1 MDPDAVD
8 GAGRWL
14 AVAALRGRWFVA
26 EPACEDAAVGC
37 AISGCP
43 PTHASGSCILLVP
56 WTVRSKRPANAL
68 RRLRIDRAS
77 GVICLG
83 SLLSTCLRASTP
95 ATTGHPTAASAPSA
109 SQGDLETR
117 SARVVSH
124 HLGGLLRAQPRIESG
139 ACSMNEGASVL
150 QPAADQGS
158 PRFRAGR
165 LDRWTLPSATEGGP
179 PLPRDA
185 HTPRR
190 CSRQQPYRVTTT
202 AASVLVP
209 PSP

>member
-26 EPACEDAAVGC
+26 EPACEDVAVGC

-43 PTHASGSCILLVP
+43 PTHASGSCFLLVP
-56 WTVRSKRPANAL
+56 WTVRSKGRHAL
-68 RRLRIDRAS
+68 RRLGPIELPVDLPGCPA
-77 GVICLG
+77 
-83 SLLSTCLRASTP
+83 LSTCLRASTP

-158 PRFRAGR
+158 PRFCAGR
-165 LDRWTLPSATEGGP
+165 LDRGTLPSATEGGP
-179 PLPRDA
+179 SLPRDA

-190 CSRQQPYRVTTT
+190 CPRQQPYRVTTT
-202 AASVLVP
+202 AASMLVP